1 VGYVLAGM
9 AEEQEQREREW
20 NEQGEYAEMYSTEE
34 TYDILADLPKQV
46 GVTSDIADALGCSS
60 LTARNKL
67 QELRFDRKVKK
78 RDTGGRTSLWYIPD
92 EDDEESAD
100 DGEAEDTDMA
110 LKRLSREI
118 DGPITLADGTVYE
131 DGDKHS
137 VEQTDAS

>member
-1 VGYVLAGM
+1 M
-9 AEEQEQREREW
+9 ADQDQQDEREREW
-20 NEQGEYAEMYSTEE
+20 TEQGEYAEMYSTEE

-46 GVTSDIADALGCSS
+46 GVTSDIADALGCSP

-67 QELRFDRKVKK
+67 QELRFDRKIKK

-92 EDDEESAD
+92 EDETGEQGAD
-100 DGEAEDTDMA
+100 GDEAEDADMA

-131 DGDKHS
+131 DGDKHP
-137 VEQTDAS
+137 VDAES

>member
-1 VGYVLAGM
+1 M
-9 AEEQEQREREW
+9 ADEDQIEREW

-34 TYDILADLPKQV
+34 AYDILASLPKQV
-46 GVTSDIADALGCSS
+46 GIASDIADALGCST

-67 QELRFDRKVKK
+67 QELRYERKVEK
-78 RDTGGRTSLWYIPD
+78 RDTGGRTVLWYILD

-100 DGEAEDTDMA
+100 ADETEDTDMA

-131 DGDKHS
+131 NGDKHS
-137 VEQTDAS
+137 VNAES

>member
-1 VGYVLAGM
+1 M
-9 AEEQEQREREW
+9 ADQDQREREW

-34 TYDILADLPKQV
+34 AYDILASLPKQV
-46 GVTSDIADALGCSS
+46 GIASDISDALGCST

-67 QELRFDRKVKK
+67 QELRFERKVEK
-78 RDTGGRTSLWYIPD
+78 RDTGGRTVLWYIPD
-92 EDDEESAD
+92 KTDEESAEGD
-100 DGEAEDTDMA
+100 VDETEDTDMA

-137 VEQTDAS
+137 IGDGD

>member
-1 VGYVLAGM
+1 M
-9 AEEQEQREREW
+9 ADQDQQDQREREW

-34 TYDILADLPKQV
+34 TYDILASLPKQV
-46 GVTSDIADALGCSS
+46 GMASDIADALGCSP

-67 QELRFDRKVKK
+67 QELRFDRKIKK
-78 RDTGGRTSLWYIPD
+78 RDTGGRAVLWYIPDETD

-100 DGEAEDTDMA
+100 ADEAEDADMA

-137 VEQTDAS
+137 VEQTDTS

>member
-1 VGYVLAGM
+1 M
-9 AEEQEQREREW
+9 TDQDQREREW

-34 TYDILADLPKQV
+34 TYDILASLPKQV
-46 GVTSDIADALGCSS
+46 GIASDIADALGCST

-67 QELRFDRKVKK
+67 QELRFERKVEK
-78 RDTGGRTSLWYIPD
+78 RDTGGRTVLWYIPD
-92 EDDEESAD
+92 ETDEESAD
-100 DGEAEDTDMA
+100 GDADETEDADMA

-137 VEQTDAS
+137 IEDGD

>member
-1 VGYVLAGM
+1 M
-9 AEEQEQREREW
+9 ADQDQQDEREREW
-20 NEQGEYAEMYSTEE
+20 TEQGEYAEMYSTEE

-46 GVTSDIADALGCSS
+46 GVTSDIADALGCSP

-67 QELRFDRKVKK
+67 QELRFDRKIKK

-92 EDDEESAD
+92 EDETGEEGAD
-100 DGEAEDTDMA
+100 GDEAEDADMA

-131 DGDKHS
+131 DGDKHP
-137 VEQTDAS
+137 VDAES